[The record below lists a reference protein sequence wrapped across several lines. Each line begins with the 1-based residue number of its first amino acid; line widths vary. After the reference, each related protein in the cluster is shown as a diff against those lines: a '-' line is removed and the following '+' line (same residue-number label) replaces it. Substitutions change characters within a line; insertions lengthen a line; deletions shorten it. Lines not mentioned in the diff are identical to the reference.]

1 MINPRQRITKIVLLD
16 LMTGLILV
24 GIATCY
30 AGLMGVKSS
39 VLAGLTYLIPNAL
52 RTYRLFRHQGVQAA
66 RLILKGF
73 YQGEMIKFG
82 LSIAMFAVIFA
93 KCTVDPKI
101 FFGTYIMMQILA
113 WLMPVFN
120 KI

>member
-1 MINPRQRITKIVLLD
+1 MISPKQRIAKLVLLD

-24 GIATCY
+24 SIATCY
-30 AGLMGVKSS
+30 AGLMGVKSAG
-39 VLAGLTYLIPNAL
+39 LAGITYFLPNAL
-52 RTYRLFRHQGVQAA
+52 RTYRLFRHQGSQAT

-73 YQGEMIKFG
+73 YQGEMLKFSV
-82 LSIAMFAVIFA
+82 SIVLFAVIFA
-93 KCTVDPKI
+93 KCAVDPKI

-113 WLMPVFN
+113 WIMPVFN